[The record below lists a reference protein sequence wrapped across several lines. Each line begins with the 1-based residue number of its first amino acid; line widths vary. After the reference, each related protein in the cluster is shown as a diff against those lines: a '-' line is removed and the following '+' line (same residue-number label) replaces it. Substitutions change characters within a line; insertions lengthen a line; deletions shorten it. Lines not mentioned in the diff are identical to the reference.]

1 MIKFIKKKIIQLRV
15 SFCDFKINSISKKI
29 HKLNKRRESA
39 YITRSRLVMAIN
51 NGKYGYEEI
60 RDFERSKSSEIV
72 KIDYEVCAIQESLN
86 SLFTK
91 IDNERRK
98 IVQIT
103 ESL

>member
-1 MIKFIKKKIIQLRV
+1 
-15 SFCDFKINSISKKI
+15 
-29 HKLNKRRESA
+29 
-39 YITRSRLVMAIN
+39 MAIN

-98 IVQIT
+98 IVQMT
-103 ESL
+103 ESLWFLPYISLTIKESEVNNHGDFFVFEAEIYRL